1 LHRLQA
7 GKVARYLIYG
17 FACGDLVLK
26 TGEQRLS
33 CQQGFEQWLKNREA
47 EKPVIDPFRMNL
59 DHKANSNGFDEKDEL
74 KKQEKTADPKIF
86 VVGVGPGSKEL
97 LTLKAISLIERAE
110 CVAGFSPALAIVD
123 HLILAQKKIV
133 LDYSNQDLMLS
144 KLVELALQGN
154 ICVVCAYGDAN
165 VSDKQLIERLQK
177 SNEGVKFALLPGISS
192 VQFACARLK
201 LPLEEALLITFHKR
215 GSIESEKLELRDHA
229 RLGKRNVLV
238 FPRPW
243 DFMPSDIAKFLV
255 AVNIEPERKVTVLQ
269 KLTLEGETIK
279 SYTLGELA
287 MSKEAFSDLT
297 ILVVSSRLP

>member
-1 LHRLQA
+1 
-7 GKVARYLIYG
+7 V
-17 FACGDLVLK
+17 
-26 TGEQRLS
+26 
-33 CQQGFEQWLKNREA
+33 
-47 EKPVIDPFRMNL
+47 
-59 DHKANSNGFDEKDEL
+59 NGFDEKDEL
-74 KKQEKTADPKIF
+74 KKQAKIADPEIF

-97 LTLKAISLIERAE
+97 LTLKAISLIERAD

-123 HLILAQKKIV
+123 HLILAQEKIV

-144 KLVELALQGN
+144 KLVKLALQGN
-154 ICVVCAYGDAN
+154 MCVVCVYGDAN

-177 SNEGVKFALLPGISS
+177 SNGGAKLALLPGISS

-215 GSIESEKLELRDHA
+215 GSIESEKLELRDQA

-243 DFMPSDIAKFLV
+243 DFMPGDIAKFLM
-255 AVNIEPERKVTVLQ
+255 AVNVEPERKVTVLQ

-287 MSKEAFSDLT
+287 MSQEAFSDLT
-297 ILVVSSRLP
+297 ILVVSSKGISSLAQ

>member
-1 LHRLQA
+1 VLRGYPVNGALSR
-7 GKVARYLIYG
+7 VA
-17 FACGDLVLK
+17 K
-26 TGEQRLS
+26 
-33 CQQGFEQWLKNREA
+33 KNREA
-47 EKPVIDPFRMNL
+47 EKSVIDSFRMSL
-59 DHKANSNGFDEKDEL
+59 DHRDNLNGFDEKDEL
-74 KKQEKTADPKIF
+74 KKQEKTADPQIF
-86 VVGVGPGSKEL
+86 VVGVGPGSKDL
-97 LTLKAISLIERAE
+97 LTLKAISLIERAD

-123 HLILAQKKIV
+123 HLILAPEKKIV
-133 LDYSNQDLMLS
+133 LDYSNQDLMLP

-154 ICVVCAYGDAN
+154 MCVVCAYGDAN

-177 SNEGVKFALLPGISS
+177 SNGGVKLVLLPGISS

-255 AVNIEPERKVTVLQ
+255 AVNVETERKVTVLQ

-287 MSKEAFSDLT
+287 MSQEAFSDLT
-297 ILVVSSRLP
+297 ILVVSSCLP